1 MRVIYTNIKINDRL
15 QQVIIVTNIK
25 VDDLKI
31 GKEIFKELNS
41 DLKRIANLLALYIR
55 FNGREVE
62 DVRRLV
68 FNYSQLLSPIN
79 SPSLTSYSFVPDEV
93 QFI

>member
-15 QQVIIVTNIK
+15 QQVIIVTNIEFE
-25 VDDLKI
+25 DLKI
-31 GKEIFKELNS
+31 GKEIFKGLNN
-41 DLKRIANLLALYIR
+41 DLKSIANLLAIYIR
-55 FNGREVE
+55 FNGKEVE

-68 FNYSQLLSPIN
+68 FNYSNLLNPIN
-79 SPSLTSYSFVPDEV
+79 NPSLTSYSFVPDYV

>member
-1 MRVIYTNIKINDRL
+1 MIYTNIKINDHL

-25 VDDLKI
+25 FDDLKI

-68 FNYSQLLSPIN
+68 FNYSQLLSPAN